1 MAGSSH
7 RTRRVKSRL
16 LRVPRGATLF
26 DRGHPPKNLI
36 FIESGFLT
44 VGDVAGVGFDFLGPG
59 DVCGERC
66 LQNGRTEQVAR
77 ALTDV
82 AINSMPIARTAE
94 LVCKNQQ
101 LAGTV
106 LKNLIQ
112 RMIRYEESITNLV
125 SEPTERRVAK
135 LLLRFQNL
143 ARRHGGW
150 TEIPNLTNPEIASI
164 IGTTRWQVSR
174 YINHLRQLKIVRR
187 NGGMWV
193 DFDVLR
199 AFLEQPTTK
208 TS

>member
-1 MAGSSH
+1 MAGLAH
-7 RTRRVKSRL
+7 RTRRFKSRL
-16 LRVPRGATLF
+16 LRLPRGATLY
-26 DRGHPPKNLI
+26 DRGHPPKNLM
-36 FIESGFLT
+36 FIESGFLKI
-44 VGDVAGVGFDFLGPG
+44 GGAAGVAFDYLGPG
-59 DVCGERC
+59 DICGERC
-66 LQNGRTEQVAR
+66 LQNERADQVAR

-82 AINSMPIARTAE
+82 AITSMPRACSAA
-94 LVCKNQQ
+94 LVCKDQL

-106 LKNLIQ
+106 LRNLIR

-143 ARRHGGW
+143 ACRHGW